1 MKEITINNP
10 DILPECRSCG
20 VVNSSIDGTIIECD
34 HLFYAGISEVE
45 EPLFIRTDIL
55 EDYYNSEKYSS
66 PYFYLKEILDDSYLC
81 LIIGA
86 PAPSALEVY
95 FIYKWVVDYYK

>member
-1 MKEITINNP
+1 MNEIFISNP
-10 DILPECRSCG
+10 DISPICRTCG
-20 VVNSSIDGTIIECD
+20 MENSTKDGTIIECD

-55 EDYYNSEKYSS
+55 EGYYNSEKYSS

-81 LIIGA
+81 LISGA

-95 FIYKWVVDYYK
+95 FVYKL